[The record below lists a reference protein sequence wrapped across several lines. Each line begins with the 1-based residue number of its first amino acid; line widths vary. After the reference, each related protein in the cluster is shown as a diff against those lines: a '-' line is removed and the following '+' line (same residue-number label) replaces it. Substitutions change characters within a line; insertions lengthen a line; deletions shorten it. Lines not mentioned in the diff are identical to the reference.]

1 MNPRDKPLVWLHGQ
15 VKTPPLGALARLEAG
30 FQLRRLQRGELL
42 TMPHARPMPQIG
54 TRVHELRITDAAA
67 TWRVIYRIDPDAIVI
82 VDVFGKKTART
93 PPEVLERCRERLRGY
108 DNA

>member
-15 VKTPPLGALARLEAG
+15 VKTPPLGPLARLETG
-30 FQLRRLQRGELL
+30 FLLRRLQRGERLA
-42 TMPHARPMPQIG
+42 TPQTRPMPQIG
-54 TRVHELRITDAAA
+54 ARVHELRIPDAAA
-67 TWRVIYRIDPDAIVI
+67 PWRGIYRIDPDAIVI

-93 PPEVLERCRERLRGY
+93 PLEVLERCRERLREY